1 VRHMK
6 LSRTLAI
13 VLRHFYLMRGSPARV
28 LPLFAWVGIDMVL
41 WGFITKYLNAITS
54 AGFDFVPVLL
64 GAVLLWDFFMRVM
77 HGVTMAFLEDVWSRN
92 FLNFFATPLEIPE
105 YVSGLVLS
113 SIGTSSIGLGVM
125 LVLASTIFGLSFV
138 SYGVAIIP
146 FLLVLFLFG
155 VGLGIVGAAIVLRF
169 GPATEWFIWP
179 IPALV
184 SPFAGVFYPITTLP
198 RWMQLVSRLLPPA
211 YVFENL
217 RAIVSGGAASAAALI
232 WATALAMVYVFLG
245 SWIFVRVYRHS
256 VRTGLIARY
265 SAETVS

>member
-1 VRHMK
+1 MLK
-6 LSRTLAI
+6 
-13 VLRHFYLMRGSPARV
+13 HFR
-28 LPLFAWVGIDMVL
+28 
-41 WGFITKYLNAITS
+41 
-54 AGFDFVPVLL
+54 
-64 GAVLLWDFFMRVM
+64 
-77 HGVTMAFLEDVWSRN
+77 
-92 FLNFFATPLEIPE
+92 
-105 YVSGLVLS
+105 
-113 SIGTSSIGLGVM
+113 
-125 LVLASTIFGLSFV
+125 
-138 SYGVAIIP
+138 
-146 FLLVLFLFG
+146 LLVLFLFG

-217 RAIVSGGAASAAALI
+217 RAIVSGGAASAPALM
-232 WATALAMVYVFLG
+232 WAVALAVIYVFLG
-245 SWIFVRVYRHS
+245 SWTFVRVYRHS

>member
-1 VRHMK
+1 
-6 LSRTLAI
+6 
-13 VLRHFYLMRGSPARV
+13 
-28 LPLFAWVGIDMVL
+28 
-41 WGFITKYLNAITS
+41 
-54 AGFDFVPVLL
+54 
-64 GAVLLWDFFMRVM
+64 
-77 HGVTMAFLEDVWSRN
+77 
-92 FLNFFATPLEIPE
+92 
-105 YVSGLVLS
+105 
-113 SIGTSSIGLGVM
+113 M

-138 SYGVAIIP
+138 SYGVVIIP

-217 RAIVSGGAASAAALI
+217 RAIVARGAASAAALM
-232 WATALAMVYVFLG
+232 WATALATVFL
-245 SWIFVRVYRHS
+245 F
-256 VRTGLIARY
+256 L
-265 SAETVS
+265 